1 MEAVTILLDK
11 PAEFDAAVHG
21 GLKEG
26 QDLHFISK
34 DDATEDGKPA
44 VVITFTVQL
53 PDGALARAQCVTTA
67 ALIQSVGSALAG
79 RYGHL

>member
-11 PAEFDAAVHG
+11 PAEFDQAVRE

-26 QDLHFISK
+26 SDLQFITK
-34 DDATEDGKPA
+34 DEATASGKPA

-53 PDGALARAQCVTTA
+53 PDGTLARAQCVSTA
-67 ALIQSVGSALAG
+67 ASIQMVGRALYG
-79 RYGHL
+79 RYGQL